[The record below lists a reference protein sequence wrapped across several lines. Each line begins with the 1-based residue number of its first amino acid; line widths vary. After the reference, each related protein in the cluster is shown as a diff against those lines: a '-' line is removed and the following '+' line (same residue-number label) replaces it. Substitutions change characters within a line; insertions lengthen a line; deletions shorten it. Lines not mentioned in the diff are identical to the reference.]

1 VWAVIAAVRIPQF
14 KNGKWRDCNVEVAL
28 ATGVL
33 GEVQCQILIA
43 LLKDRIIGSAR
54 KRHAELCLMP
64 KIRAHRH
71 QPASVDPLSQPQ
83 NSVAVSSFPLAQV
96 KT

>member
-33 GEVQCQILIA
+33 SEFQGQILIA
-43 LLKDRIIGSAR
+43 SLKDRIA
-54 KRHAELCLMP
+54 LT
-64 KIRAHRH
+64 IR
-71 QPASVDPLSQPQ
+71 QASR
-83 NSVAVSSFPLAQV
+83 
-96 KT
+96 